1 MPMEKPCPFDA
12 RLYLLSHEFPFFR
25 DNVSVQEFAS
35 GERFPGKDLQT
46 DEIWSAWK
54 ALLNEA
60 DEAVVSKCIEV
71 RFKALEE
78 QIFEREREQY
88 CVSHD
93 HRAFEANY
101 ARWATKP
108 YIRASEC
115 AWLLLGLD
123 PSLMV
128 RSMESPKGLPLLKDF
143 QFLRDSCERAQECSM
158 VDPYPDLHKWVEW
171 ARSIGQP
178 VPPELEHVLEKQPA
192 PNNLRLENEQLKK
205 KIELLDKEGLHPKE
219 RTKLTTILLALAQH
233 HHNHRP
239 DAARSSAAREIAE
252 TCHRFG
258 YTMDEGTV
266 LKYLRQ
272 GYNSAEGTTSG

>member
-93 HRAFEANY
+93 HRAFSNGPL
-101 ARWATKP
+101 RFFRP
-108 YIRASEC
+108 HRAISQLRSE
-115 AWLLLGLD
+115 
-123 PSLMV
+123 
-128 RSMESPKGLPLLKDF
+128 
-143 QFLRDSCERAQECSM
+143 
-158 VDPYPDLHKWVEW
+158 
-171 ARSIGQP
+171 
-178 VPPELEHVLEKQPA
+178 
-192 PNNLRLENEQLKK
+192 
-205 KIELLDKEGLHPKE
+205 
-219 RTKLTTILLALAQH
+219 
-233 HHNHRP
+233 
-239 DAARSSAAREIAE
+239 
-252 TCHRFG
+252 
-258 YTMDEGTV
+258 
-266 LKYLRQ
+266 
-272 GYNSAEGTTSG
+272 